1 MYRAESKWGCARW
14 CKFVSVF
21 CRLAMGSDSAELSLR
36 CDRPEKLD
44 DTEWWRDNGGWDKVD
59 GNWAWAGEA
68 KGESAG
74 DDVGVS

>member
-1 MYRAESKWGCARW
+1 
-14 CKFVSVF
+14 
-21 CRLAMGSDSAELSLR
+21 MGSDSAELSLR